1 MNRPW
6 LRSFAGFLVL
16 VATALTVILGTA
28 ATADAADRVRK
39 KSQRE
44 LLTSQEWQRL
54 DESVDRGL
62 AYLASQQ
69 SPDGSFATAA
79 VGQPAITSLCIL
91 AFLSRGHAPR
101 EGPYGALLDRAI
113 EYVLAQQQESG
124 LIFSLP
130 IEAVWQGGKP
140 SHTGIYN
147 HAISGLM
154 LGDVYGMTEST
165 QHARIAKAIVSAVR
179 FTREQQQRPKRS
191 DFDNGGWRY
200 LVVGSALPN
209 DSDLTVTAWQLMFLR
224 SARNAEFDVPKEY
237 MDEAMAYIRRS
248 FNPKEGTFNYA
259 QLAPE
264 SHYSRAV
271 AGCGI
276 LALSL
281 GGEHESEMARASG
294 EWILKRP
301 LDQYNRTEHHS
312 ERYHYSAYHCSQG
325 MFQLGGDYWTRFY
338 PPLMRTLLDNQQR
351 DGSWPPEVRE
361 NYLGSVYTTSLVIL
375 TLTPPYQLLP
385 IFQR

>member
-1 MNRPW
+1 MSRDW
-6 LRSFAGFLVL
+6 ATWSLRIVIASVMILLLPFGHLADVRAGE
-16 VATALTVILGTA
+16 
-28 ATADAADRVRK
+28 RVRTRA
-39 KSQRE
+39 QRD
-44 LLTSQEWQRL
+44 LLSSTEWKRL
-54 DESVDRGL
+54 DDAIDRAL
-62 AYLASQQ
+62 SYLASRQ
-69 SPDGSFATAA
+69 SPDGAFTTAP

-101 EGPYGALLDRAI
+101 EGQYGAQLDRAI
-113 EYVLAQQQESG
+113 EYVLAQQQDNG
-124 LIFSLP
+124 LIFAMP
-130 IEAVWQGGKP
+130 IEPVWQGSKP

-147 HAISGLM
+147 HAIAGLM

-165 QHARIAKAIVSAVR
+165 QHERIAQAIKSAVR
-179 FTREQQQRPKRS
+179 FTREQQERPKRTE
-191 DFDNGGWRY
+191 FDKGGWRY
-200 LVVGSALPN
+200 LAGSPHLPN

-248 FNPKEGTFNYA
+248 FNPSTGTFHYA

-264 SHYSRAV
+264 THHSRAV

-301 LDQYNRTEHHS
+301 LDQYNRTENHH

-338 PPLMRTLLDNQQR
+338 PPMMRTLLDNQLG
-351 DGSWPPEVRE
+351 DGSWPAELRE
-361 NYLGSVYTTSLVIL
+361 DYLGSVYSTSLAVL